1 MVSGHKQPA
10 RGTFGTGKA
19 LAMGV
24 LATAGAYAVPTE
36 ARIAR
41 IEITKV
47 EPAFEGKSFG
57 AIGAYEKLTGKA
69 YGAVDPKARGNRIIQ
84 DIELAP
90 KNAKGEVEYVT
101 DIEILRPRDVA
112 KGNGTL
118 LVEVVNRGN
127 KLALRNFNAEVPN
140 DGADWNA
147 VKSGG
152 DGFLMKEGYTVIWF
166 GWQADLVAGNNRV
179 RLQVPVAKNKDGSPI
194 TGILRSE
201 MVVPAP
207 AKSLPLSNGFFTARI
222 HTAYPT
228 ASTDNTKPLAG
239 GFLPNLTVR
248 AKENAPRVTIPA
260 SDWSFGTCDDG
271 KPAEINDTN
280 ICLKAGFQP
289 GKLYELVYHAKD
301 PLVLGLG
308 FAALRDVG
316 TFFKFEKKDAA
327 GNANPVYRADNK
339 AIVVGTS
346 QSGRFIRSYL
356 HLGFNV
362 DEKGR
367 MAYEGAKPHIGGGL
381 MPLNVRFGHPGRA
394 WGDQIDHLYQ
404 AYDFPFHYASQYD
417 PITKR
422 RQGILDRCVANGTCP
437 KLFHVATALE
447 VFEGRQSL
455 GLTDPL
461 GSKDVPDPKSVR
473 TFILASTQHSAAPLP
488 LPTAPPFGNCVQQ
501 SNPNPHTWA
510 MRALL
515 TELKDWVKTGKTP
528 PESITPRIDN
538 GTLVAPN
545 QVRVPG
551 IPANAY
557 GNVQRPALRYIP
569 NHNPLQVF
577 DFGPQYNAG
586 DSSGVITIEPPKPGV
601 QSYGILVSQAD
612 SDGMDAGGVKSIYQ
626 QVPIA
631 TMMSWN
637 VGRKDRFEDGFCLF
651 QGAYIPLA
659 KSKAEREQTGD
670 PRPSVEERY
679 PSKEAYVQAIRKAA
693 EASVKQRML
702 LEEDARFLIKQAED
716 EGIRLAP

>member
-1 MVSGHKQPA
+1 M
-10 RGTFGTGKA
+10 TGFKNVA
-19 LAMGV
+19 LAGIACAG
-24 LATAGAYAVPTE
+24 LAGIPNE
-36 ARIAR
+36 AAAKIVR

-47 EPAFEGKSFG
+47 EPAFDGKSFG
-57 AIGAYEKLTGKA
+57 TVGAYEKLTGKA
-69 YGAVDPKARGNRIIQ
+69 YGALDPASRSNRIIQ
-84 DIELAP
+84 DIALAP
-90 KNAKGEVEYVT
+90 RNAKGQVEYVT
-101 DIEILRPRDVA
+101 DIEIIRPKDAA

-118 LVEVVNRGN
+118 MVEVVNRGN
-127 KLALRNFNAEVPN
+127 KLALRNFNAGMPN

-147 VKSGG
+147 LKSSG
-152 DGFLMKEGYTVIWF
+152 DGFLMQQGYTVIWF

-179 RLQVPVAKNKDGSPI
+179 RLNAPVAKNRDGSPI
-194 TGILRSE
+194 IGILRSE
-201 MVVPAP
+201 MVTPAP
-207 AKSLPLSNGFFTARI
+207 TKSLPLSNGFFTSRI

-228 ASTDNTKPLAG
+228 ASTDNTKALAD
-239 GFLPNLTVR
+239 GFLPSLTVR
-248 AKENAPRVTIPA
+248 AKENAPRVAIPN
-260 SDWSFGTCDDG
+260 SEWNFGTCDDG
-271 KPAEINDTN
+271 KPAEVNDTN

-301 PLVLGLG
+301 PIVLGIG

-316 TFFKFEKKDAA
+316 SFFKYEKKDEA
-327 GNANPVYRADNK
+327 GNPNPVYRADNK
-339 AIVVGTS
+339 AITVGTS

-356 HLGFNV
+356 HLGFNA

-367 MAYEGAKPHIGGGL
+367 VAYEGAKPHIGGGL

-404 AYDFPFHYASQYD
+404 AYDFPFHYASMRD

-422 RQGILDRCVANGTCP
+422 QQGILDRCSANGTCP

-447 VFEGRQSL
+447 IFEGRQSL

-473 TFILASTQHSAAPLP
+473 TFILASTQHSAQPLP
-488 LPTAPPFGNCVQQ
+488 MPTAPPFGNCVQQ

-515 TELKDWVKTGKTP
+515 TELRDWVKTNKAP
-528 PESITPRIDN
+528 PDSVTPRIAD

-545 QVRVPG
+545 QVRVPA
-551 IPANAY
+551 IPANTY
-557 GNVQRPALRYIP
+557 GNVPRPALRYIP

-586 DSSGVITIEPPKPGV
+586 DSSGVITIEPPKQGV
-601 QSYGILVSQAD
+601 QSYGILVPQAD
-612 SDGMDAGGVKSIYQ
+612 SDGMDLGGVKSVYQ
-626 QVPIA
+626 QAPIA
-631 TMMSWN
+631 SFLSWN

-651 QGAYIPLA
+651 QGTYIPFA
-659 KSKAEREQTGD
+659 KSKAERQQTGD
-670 PRPSVEERY
+670 PRPSIEERY
-679 PSKEAYVQAIRKAA
+679 PTKEAYVAAVKKAT
-693 EASVKQRML
+693 EVSVKQRTL
-702 LEEDARFLIKQAED
+702 LPADAAFLINQAEG